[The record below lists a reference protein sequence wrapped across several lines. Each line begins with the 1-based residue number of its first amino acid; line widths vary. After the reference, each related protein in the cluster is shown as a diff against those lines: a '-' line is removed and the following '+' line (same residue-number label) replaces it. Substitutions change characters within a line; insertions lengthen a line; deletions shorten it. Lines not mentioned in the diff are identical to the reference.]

1 MSLAAVMRPGLFAY
15 DARAG
20 FPVTLPDTAATLL
33 AALLLLVWGYAEI
46 HYRLPGIPS
55 RLFRKEPEIIF
66 DLPFRAQAQ
75 PVPLFLFVKDS
86 DRFPVELLSA
96 AVTVSDAAD
105 RPVARE
111 VFSLEQA
118 ASARFWARTLE
129 LPAAMFPGSGRY
141 RVDAVLQYRC
151 GGKLRRLRQD
161 NYPGISHAPLEI
173 YIADAPLPTLPG
185 LYWGDLHTHSN
196 YTEDQIEF
204 GAPLPETA
212 CCARALGLH
221 FIAVTDHSYDMDNL
235 PGDYTRNDPEL
246 RKWRQFRAEVAHLN
260 RELDGFIILPGE
272 EVSVG
277 NQRRQN
283 VHCLVLGSGD
293 FYPGAGDSGDRPL
306 FNRPTLA
313 LPELYARVQASG
325 NGAVIAAAHPREV
338 PPRTHRWIL
347 NRGHWREADL
357 ADPALDF
364 WQILNGRIDAAFRD
378 GYRAWI
384 AALLSGQEVGILG
397 GTDAHGNFNNFR
409 QLTVPFF
416 KMVRE
421 RDQCLGQ
428 MRSGV
433 FSSRPLD
440 AGRLL
445 EKLKRKQA
453 IVSSGPAAG
462 LEVIQDGH
470 SHPLGSYIRAG
481 KGFRL
486 RVSAASSAEFGPL
499 NEITLLTGRR
509 RDRQEQV
516 LPLPC
521 SPAAYR
527 MVYEHEFPAGL
538 PEGYLR
544 LEVKAGIGGSETFC
558 LTNPIWVRS
567 VE

>member
-1 MSLAAVMRPGLFAY
+1 MSPAAVMQPGFLF
-15 DARAG
+15 DALTG
-20 FPVTLPDTAATLL
+20 IPVKVPDAATGLL

-55 RLFRKEPEIIF
+55 RLFKKEPEIIF

-86 DRFPVELLSA
+86 DRFPVELIGA
-96 AVTVSDAAD
+96 TVTISDAAG

-111 VFSLEQA
+111 TFPLNQA
-118 ASARFWARTLE
+118 VSARFWSRTLE
-129 LPAAMFPGSGRY
+129 LPAAMFPGNGHY
-141 RVDAVLQYRC
+141 RVDALLQYRC
-151 GGKLRRLRQD
+151 GDKLRRLHQD
-161 NYPGISHAPLEI
+161 NYPGISHDPLEI
-173 YIADAPLPTLPG
+173 YIANTPLPALPG

-204 GAPLPETA
+204 GAPLRETA
-212 CCARALGLH
+212 RCARALGLH

-246 RKWRQFRAEVAHLN
+246 RKWEQFRAEVARLN
-260 RELDGFIILPGE
+260 HELDGFTILPGE

-283 VHCLVLGSGD
+283 VHCLVLGSSE
-293 FYPGAGDSGDRPL
+293 FYPGAGDSGDCPL

-347 NRGHWREADL
+347 NRGHWRGADL
-357 ADPALDF
+357 AHPALDF
-364 WQILNGRIDAAFRD
+364 WQILNGRVDASFRD

-384 AALLSGQEVGILG
+384 GALLSGQEVGILG

-433 FSSRPLD
+433 YASQPLD
-440 AGRLL
+440 ADRLL

-453 IVSSGPAAG
+453 IVSNGPAAR
-462 LEVIQDGH
+462 LEVIQEGKTF
-470 SHPLGSYIRAG
+470 PLGSHIRAER
-481 KGFRL
+481 GFRL
-486 RVSAASSAEFGPL
+486 HVSAASSLEFGPL
-499 NEITLLTGRR
+499 NEITLHTGRLGE
-509 RDRQEQV
+509 RQEQV

-527 MVYEHEFPAGL
+527 IDYEQEFSAGL

-544 LEVKAGIGGSETFC
+544 LKVKAGGENETFC
-558 LTNPIWVRS
+558 LTNPIWVG
-567 VE
+567 